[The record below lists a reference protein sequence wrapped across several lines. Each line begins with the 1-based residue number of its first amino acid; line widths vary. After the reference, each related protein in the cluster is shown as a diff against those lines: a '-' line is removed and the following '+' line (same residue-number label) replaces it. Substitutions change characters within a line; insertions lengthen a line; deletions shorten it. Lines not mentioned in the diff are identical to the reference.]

1 MLDISSKNWD
11 KRLDF
16 EAIDYFVK
24 VADAQSLSRAS
35 KLFGLPKS
43 SLSHKIRKLEDSLGV
58 ALFVRDGR
66 DLLLSDAGAEFLEH
80 AQRIKESCEG
90 AQAAVAEARQEI
102 AGTLTIASTGEF
114 GTSFTSELLFA
125 FRQKYPQIAVEV
137 IFLSLG
143 YFLAPERHQAF
154 DGIFYWGEP
163 ASDDYIARK
172 LGEASFA
179 LYASPLY
186 LEKHGAPQTPA
197 DLEQHKAVAFRE
209 PNRLQA
215 WRLERGGETAE
226 HAPTALCAANDYW
239 MLKYFAVAGEGIVY
253 LPAFFTE
260 IECMNGDLVPVLHDW
275 QSAPI
280 SINLLYMRRRYVS
293 RKFATFVDFCLEY
306 YRQRASY
313 STPRYCV
320 EIVRPQGAPRLQ
332 REEL

>member
-1 MLDISSKNWD
+1 MDL
-11 KRLDF
+11 
-16 EAIDYFVK
+16 EAVDYFIR
-24 VADAQSLSRAS
+24 VAEAQSMSHAA
-35 KLFGLPKS
+35 KLYGVPKS
-43 SLSHKIRKLEDSLGV
+43 SLSHKIRRLEDTLGV
-58 ALFVRDGR
+58 ALFIRDGR

-90 AQAAVAEARQEI
+90 AQAAVAEVRQEI
-102 AGTLTIASTGEF
+102 AGTLRIASTGEF

-125 FRQKYPQIAVEV
+125 FRQNYPQIAVEV

-172 LGEASFA
+172 LGEAAFA

-186 LEKHGAPQTPA
+186 LERHGAPQTPA
-197 DLEQHKAVAFRE
+197 DLDAHKAVAFRE
-209 PNRLQA
+209 PNRLQS
-215 WRLERGGETAE
+215 WHLESGGQAAE
-226 HAPTALCAANDYW
+226 HAPSALCAANDYW

-260 IECMNGDLVPVLHDW
+260 IECMNGDLVRVLPDW

-306 YRQRASY
+306 WRQRASY

-320 EIVRPQGAPRLQ
+320 EIVRPPTAPQWRKKP
-332 REEL
+332 

>member
-1 MLDISSKNWD
+1 M
-11 KRLDF
+11 DF

-24 VADAQSLSRAS
+24 VADAQSLSRAA

-90 AQAAVAEARQEI
+90 AQAAVAEVRREI

-163 ASDDYIARK
+163 VSDDYIARK

-179 LYASPLY
+179 LYASPRY
-186 LEKHGAPQTPA
+186 LDRHGAPQTPA
-197 DLEQHKAVAFRE
+197 DLERHKAVAFRE

-215 WRLERGGETAE
+215 WRLEFGAETAE
-226 HAPTALCAANDYW
+226 HQPSALCAANDYW

-260 IECMNGDLVPVLHDW
+260 IECSNGDLVRVLPDW

-306 YRQRASY
+306 WRQRASY

-320 EIVRPQGAPRLQ
+320 EIVRPQAAPQ
-332 REEL
+332 GREHP

>member
-1 MLDISSKNWD
+1 MDISSKNWD

-90 AQAAVAEARQEI
+90 AQAAVAEARHEI

-186 LEKHGAPQTPA
+186 LEKHGAPQAPA

-260 IECMNGDLVPVLHDW
+260 IECMNGDLARVLPDW

>member
-1 MLDISSKNWD
+1 MDL
-11 KRLDF
+11 
-16 EAIDYFVK
+16 EAVDYFLK

-43 SLSHKIRKLEDSLGV
+43 SLSHKIRRLEDSLGV

-66 DLLLSDAGAEFLEH
+66 DLLLSEAGAEFLEH

-90 AQAAVAEARQEI
+90 ARAAVAEARHEI
-102 AGTLTIASTGEF
+102 AGTLTVASTGEF

-125 FRQKYPQIAVEV
+125 FRQRYPRIGVEV

-143 YFLAPERHQAF
+143 YFLAPERHQSF

-163 ASDDYIARK
+163 ASEDYIARK

-179 LYASPLY
+179 LHASPRY
-186 LEKHGAPQTPA
+186 LERHGTPQTPA
-197 DLEQHKAVAFRE
+197 DLQHHKAVAFRE
-209 PNRLQA
+209 PNRLQS
-215 WRLERGGETAE
+215 WRLERGAEVVE
-226 HAPTALCAANDYW
+226 HAPSALCTANDYW

-260 IECMNGDLVPVLHDW
+260 IECMNGDLVRVLPDW
-275 QSAPI
+275 RSAPI
-280 SINLLYMRRRYVS
+280 PINLLYMRRRYVS
-293 RKFATFVDFCLEY
+293 RKFATFVDFCLDY
-306 YRQRASY
+306 YRQRASH

-320 EIVRPQGAPRLQ
+320 EVVRPQGTAAARQ
-332 REEL
+332 EEP

>member
-1 MLDISSKNWD
+1 MDL
-11 KRLDF
+11 
-16 EAIDYFVK
+16 EAVDYFVK

-35 KLFGLPKS
+35 KLFGVPKS

-66 DLLLSDAGAEFLEH
+66 DLLLSDAGAKFLEH

-90 AQAAVAEARQEI
+90 AQAAVAESRKEI

-125 FRQKYPQIAVEV
+125 FRQKYPQVCVEV

-179 LYASPLY
+179 LYASPRY
-186 LEKHGAPQTPA
+186 LEKHGEPQTPA
-197 DLEQHKAVAFRE
+197 ELNYHRAVAFRE

-215 WRLERGGETAE
+215 WRLENRGEIFE
-226 HAPTALCAANDYW
+226 HSPSALCTANDYW

-260 IECMNGDLVPVLHDW
+260 IECMNGDLLRVLPEW
-275 QSAPI
+275 QSAPV

-293 RKFATFVDFCLEY
+293 RKFAAFVDFCLEY

-320 EIVRPQGAPRLQ
+320 EVVRPQGSQIR
-332 REEL
+332 REES

>member
-1 MLDISSKNWD
+1 M
-11 KRLDF
+11 DF

-24 VADAQSLSRAS
+24 VADAQSLSRAA
-35 KLFGLPKS
+35 KLYGLPKS
-43 SLSHKIRKLEDSLGV
+43 SLSHKIRRLEDSLGV

-90 AQAAVAEARQEI
+90 AQAAVAEVRREI

-125 FRQKYPQIAVEV
+125 FRQRYPQIAVEV

-163 ASDDYIARK
+163 VSDDYIARK

-179 LYASPLY
+179 LYASPRY
-186 LEKHGAPQTPA
+186 LERHGAPQTPA
-197 DLEQHKAVAFRE
+197 DLDGHKAVAFRE

-215 WRLERGGETAE
+215 WRLESGAGTAE
-226 HAPTALCAANDYW
+226 HQPSASCAANDYW

-260 IECMNGDLVPVLHDW
+260 IECMNGDLVRVLPDW

-306 YRQRASY
+306 WRQRASC

-320 EIVRPQGAPRLQ
+320 EIVRPQATPHP
-332 REEL
+332 

>member
-1 MLDISSKNWD
+1 MDL
-11 KRLDF
+11 
-16 EAIDYFVK
+16 EAIDYFIK

-35 KLFGLPKS
+35 KIFGLPKS

-90 AQAAVAEARQEI
+90 ARAAVAEARHDI

-125 FRQKYPQIAVEV
+125 FRQKYPQVGVEV
-137 IFLSLG
+137 IFLSMG
-143 YFLAPERHQAF
+143 YFLSPEKHQAF

-163 ASDDYIARK
+163 ANTDYIARK
-172 LGEASFA
+172 LGEASFG
-179 LYASPLY
+179 LYASPRY
-186 LEKHGAPQTPA
+186 LERRGEPKTPG
-197 DLEQHKAVAFRE
+197 DLENHNAIAFRQ
-209 PNRLQA
+209 PNGLQSWRLQ
-215 WRLERGGETAE
+215 RGAE
-226 HAPTALCAANDYW
+226 VIDHAPSALCMANDYW
-239 MLKYFAVAGEGIVY
+239 MLKYFAVASEGIVY

-260 IECMNGDLVPVLHDW
+260 IECMNGDLVPVLPEW
-275 QSAPI
+275 QSSSV

-293 RKFATFVDFCLEY
+293 RKFAAFVDFCLEY
-306 YRQRASY
+306 YRQRANY

-320 EIVRPQGAPRLQ
+320 EVVRPQADARYSG
-332 REEL
+332 EEK